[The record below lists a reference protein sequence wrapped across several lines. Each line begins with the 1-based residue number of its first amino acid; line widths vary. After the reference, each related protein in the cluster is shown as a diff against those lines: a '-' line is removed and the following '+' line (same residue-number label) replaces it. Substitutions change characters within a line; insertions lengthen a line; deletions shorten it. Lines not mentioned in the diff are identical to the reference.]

1 MSFQVVKLK
10 TQDKNKLQEEL
21 GLSDNNQEPKGT
33 WQESLQIWKDIL
45 RREQL
50 AEQLDSSRAKY
61 AIEFDMKEVE
71 KSFREEDAKAK
82 AKGTQGVRALWIS
95 KRWWRYR
102 PKLPYTYFLEKLEHS
117 EVAAVVFTEDL
128 KTLYVTMNE
137 GFPLEYVV
145 DMPLD
150 PYLFEMITNS
160 GAEVDLLQRKQSY
173 YLLKFIIALLPGIL
187 VLWFLRESLM
197 LLHITSKR
205 FLYKKYNQLFDMAYA
220 ENFIMPVR
228 EVDET
233 KSMYNDVV
241 LGGDVWDLLDE
252 LMIYMRNPMQYYEK
266 EVKFVRVILNILYD
280 QIFEI
285 GLQMN

>member
-1 MSFQVVKLK
+1 
-10 TQDKNKLQEEL
+10 
-21 GLSDNNQEPKGT
+21 
-33 WQESLQIWKDIL
+33 
-45 RREQL
+45 
-50 AEQLDSSRAKY
+50 
-61 AIEFDMKEVE
+61 
-71 KSFREEDAKAK
+71 
-82 AKGTQGVRALWIS
+82 
-95 KRWWRYR
+95 
-102 PKLPYTYFLEKLEHS
+102 
-117 EVAAVVFTEDL
+117 
-128 KTLYVTMNE
+128 MNE

-145 DMPLD
+145 DMSLD

-220 ENFIMPVR
+220 ENFIMLVR

-233 KSMYNDVV
+233 KSMYKDVV

-266 EVKFVRVILNILYD
+266 EVKFVRCNYKPKK
-280 QIFEI
+280 E
-285 GLQMN
+285 NA